1 MEYEKENEEFN
12 NGIKNTFF
20 SSNSKE
26 AFFHLAEL
34 QRDISET
41 IRKIRKLSD
50 IQKNTKK
57 VTESM
62 QADLANLT
70 NEYIS
75 LVKLESALIS
85 HCQDLLDHEKE
96 EFEQQKERMISLNSK
111 KFSKLSIEYF
121 SSQVILEDEPYS
133 EDCGNI
139 KRPNHDLVIGSFAC
153 LRKKKDDFILVMIA
167 YPTDD
172 NRWVV
177 YDAAPTDGTIITYTA
192 KPHMI
197 FPMTTSLP
205 SKLGTEL
212 ELGVGDRVLSL
223 WREDET
229 SIWTTQFYY
238 GTIIENPQQR
248 GQGYKIRF
256 DEDQSE
262 ELVPEHFVI
271 SLSSF

>member
-1 MEYEKENEEFN
+1 MEYVNENEEFN
-12 NGIKNTFF
+12 EGIQNTYF
-20 SSNSKE
+20 SDNSKD
-26 AFFHLAEL
+26 AFLHLAEL

-50 IQKNTKK
+50 LQKNTKK
-57 VTESM
+57 VTETM
-62 QADLANLT
+62 QADLVNLT

-75 LVKLESALIS
+75 LVKFESTLIN
-85 HCQDLLDHEKE
+85 HCNNLLDHEKD
-96 EFEQQKERMISLNSK
+96 EFDQQKDKMISLNSK
-111 KFSKLSIEYF
+111 KFSKMAVDYF
-121 SSQVILEDEPYS
+121 SSQIILEDEPYS

-139 KRPNHDLVIGSFAC
+139 KRPNHDFIIGSFAC

-192 KPHMI
+192 KPHML

-205 SKLGTEL
+205 SKLGTDL
-212 ELGVGDRVLSL
+212 ELNEGDRVLSL
-223 WREDET
+223 WREDES

-238 GTIIENPQQR
+238 GTIIENPVQR

-256 DEDQSE
+256 DEDESE